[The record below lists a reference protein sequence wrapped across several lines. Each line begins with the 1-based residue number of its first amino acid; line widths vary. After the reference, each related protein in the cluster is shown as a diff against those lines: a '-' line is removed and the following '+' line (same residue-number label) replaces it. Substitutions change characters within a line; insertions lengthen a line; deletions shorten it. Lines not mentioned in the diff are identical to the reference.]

1 MSDATS
7 KKLNQKQQEAVE
19 YIRGPL
25 LIVAGAG
32 TGKTTVITKKIE
44 YLINK
49 RNAKPEE
56 ILALTFTDR
65 AAQEMEDRANQL
77 LDIGY
82 VDLQISTFHA
92 FCERLL
98 EQYGIQIG
106 IPNQFKHLTDTDAWF
121 LVRRHIYDFNLD
133 YYRPLGNPARH
144 IHELLK
150 HFSKCKDELISP
162 ADYLQYAE
170 SVKLDHDEVNKDEGS
185 RLTEV
190 ANAYHAYNQLLLD
203 NNALDFGDLLFYTVK
218 LLRERPLIL
227 KTLQDRFKYILV
239 DEFQD
244 VNYAQ
249 YELVRQLTM
258 NNEQLAK
265 NQLTV
270 VGDDDQSIYAFRGA
284 SVSNILRFKEDYPK
298 AQEIVL
304 TENYRSGQ
312 KILDAAYMLIQ
323 KNNPDRLEVK
333 LRIDKKL
340 RSKISD
346 QGSVTSKEQKR
357 QGVTH
362 FHVQTLDDEV
372 RAVVEEI
379 VRLKKE
385 DMDAVWDDFAILVR
399 ANSHATPFIQGLE
412 RAGIPYEYL
421 ASSGLYRQGV
431 VLDAINFFRA
441 LQDIKESEALY
452 RLLRL
457 PHLVLSVNDVQI
469 FTSTAKKKTISYY
482 EALKIA
488 ATFGLSPEGVK
499 MCEKLISLIH
509 DGLKRTRTERPTT
522 VLHHFFEESG
532 YFDYLTREVEAGN
545 RSAMRSIYHIQQ
557 FFDYVNRFEE
567 AHPGADVATFIEHF
581 LYVVESGDTGKMEQ
595 EGDTPDSVNIMTVHG
610 AKGLEFKYVFVVNL
624 VEDRFPARA
633 RGEAIEI
640 PDALVKEQLPEGD
653 AHIEEER
660 RLLYVGMTRAKE
672 GLYLTS
678 ADDYGGA
685 RKKKVSRFLGELGY
699 HNTTTQ
705 QHNNKIAPWPGSVS
719 TQHVPEGQQF
729 VYTLPTKFSFSQIQE
744 YDSCPYLYKL
754 KYILKIP
761 EKGNAYFS
769 FGNTMHLT
777 LQRFYQRVQELN
789 ASQQTSLFGLPQE
802 IKHTDGVKAP
812 SFEELL
818 KFYEGSW
825 QPDWFESQRQREE
838 YHKKGKE
845 LLKVFYEANKDAWTI
860 PVALEEYFQIKVR
873 EYTVHGKIDRV
884 DKRADGTL
892 EIIDYKTGK
901 SKEKL
906 IGSDK
911 DQLLIYQIA
920 AENLPVYRNIGKV
933 GELTYYYLN
942 DNMRTSFM
950 GDADDVTKITKKIVD
965 ILDRLHAEDW
975 NALTRESHSC
985 RECEDML
992 I

>member
-1 MSDATS
+1 MSDAAS

-32 TGKTTVITKKIE
+32 TGKTTVITNKIE
-44 YLINK
+44 YLVNK
-49 RNAKPEE
+49 GLAKPEE

-65 AAQEMEDRANQL
+65 AAEEMEDRVGQL
-77 LDIGY
+77 LEIGY

-106 IPNQFKHLTDTDAWF
+106 IPNQFKLLTDTDAWL
-121 LVRRHIYDFNLD
+121 LVRRHIYDFNLE

-144 IHELLK
+144 IHEFLK

-162 ADYLQYAE
+162 SDYLQYAE
-170 SVKLDHDEVNKDEGS
+170 SVKLDHDEVNKDERS

-203 NNALDFGDLLFYTVK
+203 NNALDFGDIIYYTVK
-218 LLRERPLIL
+218 LLRERTLIL
-227 KTLQDRFKYILV
+227 KKLQERFKYILV

-249 YELVRQLTM
+249 YELVRQLTI
-258 NNEQLAK
+258 NNEQLTK

-312 KILDAAYMLIQ
+312 KILDAAYTLIQ

-333 LRIDKKL
+333 LGIDKRL
-340 RSKISD
+340 QTSD
-346 QGSVTSKEQKR
+346 SRLQSRVERLHYS
-357 QGVTH
+357 
-362 FHVQTLDDEV
+362 TLDDEV
-372 RAVVEEI
+372 RAVVDEI
-379 VRLKKE
+379 NRLKKA
-385 DMDAVWDDFAILVR
+385 DKNAAWDDFAILVR

-441 LQDIKESEALY
+441 LEDIKESEALY

-457 PHLVLSVNDVQI
+457 PPLALSVNDLQL

-488 ATFGLSPEGVK
+488 TTLGLSPEGVK
-499 MCEKLISLIH
+499 VCEKLISLMH

-522 VLHHFFEESG
+522 VLHHFFGESG

-557 FFDYVNRFEE
+557 FFDYINHFEE

-610 AKGLEFKYVFVVNL
+610 AKGLEFTYVFVVNL
-624 VEDRFPARA
+624 VEDRFPARS

-640 PDALVKEQLPEGD
+640 PDELVKEQLPEGD

-678 ADDYGGA
+678 ADDYGGS
-685 RKKKVSRFLGELGY
+685 RKKKLSRFLDELGY
-699 HNTTTQ
+699 ST
-705 QHNNKIAPWPGSVS
+705 KMSDVS
-719 TQHVPEGQQF
+719 QPPPTPPYLRRGAQVDEQETAF

-802 IKHTDGVKAP
+802 IKRRDGIKAP

-818 KFYEGSW
+818 KLYEGSW

-860 PVALEEYFQIKVR
+860 PVALEEYFQIKVG

-884 DKRADGTL
+884 DKRTDGTL

-911 DQLLIYQIA
+911 DQLLIYQMA

-950 GDADDVTKITKKIVD
+950 GDSDDVAKITKKIVD
-965 ILDRLHAEDW
+965 ILNRLHVEDW

-985 RECEDML
+985 RECEDIL
-992 I
+992 V